1 MSLDKEIVVHPD
13 LPLPYAHYSSAV
25 RAGEFLFI
33 SGQAGIDPQTNK
45 KAGEDFETQ
54 ARQAFENL
62 KTCLTC
68 SGATMSDVV
77 KVTTFLG
84 DASKRD
90 ELNAMFQEYFPV
102 DPPARSSPI
111 VNLPMN
117 LLLSIE
123 AIAVDRAK
131 N

>member
-1 MSLDKEIVVHPD
+1 MLREGTQDWKTGYRSYGTLLRWPEKLASHKRENQSWLYGLRLRETYMSLDKEIVVHPD

-62 KTCLTC
+62 KTC
-68 SGATMSDVV
+68 
-77 KVTTFLG
+77 
-84 DASKRD
+84 
-90 ELNAMFQEYFPV
+90 
-102 DPPARSSPI
+102 
-111 VNLPMN
+111 
-117 LLLSIE
+117 
-123 AIAVDRAK
+123 
-131 N
+131 